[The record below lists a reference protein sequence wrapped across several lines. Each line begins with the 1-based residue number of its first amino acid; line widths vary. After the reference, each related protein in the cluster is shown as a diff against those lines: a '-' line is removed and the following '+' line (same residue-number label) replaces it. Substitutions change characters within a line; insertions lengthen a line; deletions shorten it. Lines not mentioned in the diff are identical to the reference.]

1 MVLESMVYSESID
14 FLLVDM
20 MLVSTLQQAVRS

>member
-1 MVLESMVYSESID
+1 MVLESMIYSESID

>member
-1 MVLESMVYSESID
+1 MVLESMAYSEAQH

-20 MLVSTLQQAVRS
+20 MLVSTLQQAACS